1 MRCGKPPRNSYDQN
15 QLKLIKINLVIM
27 SKSLNLLKEQQRP
40 ARTRRGLGAA
50 TAGGIERLAQ
60 MISEGTLVTAANVH
74 ACIDGLVVVRTTEK
88 YRRALAKSG
97 VADPTAAAETGRVIK
112 YHVEGTAEVLWSFG
126 PARKAQPMAGYKLPG
141 HLEVAQTPASSMHKP
156 ASADSVREVVRVWMM

>member
-1 MRCGKPPRNSYDQN
+1 MAKIDQN
-15 QLKLIKINLVIM
+15 QPGHLGKLEPTEGT
-27 SKSLNLLKEQQRP
+27 SRGQR
-40 ARTRRGLGAA
+40 AHGRGLGAA

-60 MISEGTLVTAANVH
+60 MLSEGTLVTAANVH

-156 ASADSVREVVRVWMM
+156 ASADSVREVVRVWML

>member
-1 MRCGKPPRNSYDQN
+1 M
-15 QLKLIKINLVIM
+15 
-27 SKSLNLLKEQQRP
+27 
-40 ARTRRGLGAA
+40 
-50 TAGGIERLAQ
+50 AQ

-88 YRRALAKSG
+88 YRRALEKSG

-126 PARKAQPMAGYKLPG
+126 PARKAQPMSGYKLPG
-141 HLEVAQTPASSMHKP
+141 HLEVAQTPASSMRKP
-156 ASADSVREVVRVWMM
+156 ASEDSVREGAQEVVRVCGCYEQMLPRNSTCLHACMYAGRQAMSTIHLCDVCAYVCVCV